1 MKFRYIG
8 TPKNITDLRS
18 IASKHK
24 QLERKNVKIA
34 IVDNESFPMIE
45 ILQRHKFDI
54 DKFDDIENI
63 ESLNG
68 YDIILC
74 DIQGVG
80 TKFNEVFQGAYL
92 VKEIYKRYPFKI
104 IIAYTGSRYDP
115 RYNEYLKYAE
125 YNIIKDASSEEWVE
139 KLDSALELASNPEH
153 RWNRVRRYLLNEGV
167 PLFELTLLEDDF
179 VCRFLENKSFD
190 DFPNNKIAKT
200 LDDDIRAI
208 LQSFTANAL
217 FKILVG

>member
-63 ESLNG
+63 LLLLVFRVKVLKESL
-68 YDIILC
+68 
-74 DIQGVG
+74 
-80 TKFNEVFQGAYL
+80 F
-92 VKEIYKRYPFKI
+92 
-104 IIAYTGSRYDP
+104 
-115 RYNEYLKYAE
+115 
-125 YNIIKDASSEEWVE
+125 
-139 KLDSALELASNPEH
+139 SA
-153 RWNRVRRYLLNEGV
+153 
-167 PLFELTLLEDDF
+167 D
-179 VCRFLENKSFD
+179 
-190 DFPNNKIAKT
+190 
-200 LDDDIRAI
+200 
-208 LQSFTANAL
+208 
-217 FKILVG
+217 KILTVQGTGPVAPGLEQGSGWHCGSCGCICHTSPLLS

>member
-18 IASKHK
+18 AISKRK
-24 QLERKNVKIA
+24 QLEQKDVKIA
-34 IVDNESFPMIE
+34 VIDNESFPMID

-63 ESLNG
+63 ESLNA

-80 TKFNEVFQGAYL
+80 TKFNTSYQGAYL

-104 IIAYTGSRYDP
+104 IIAYTGSRYEP
-115 RYNEYLKYAE
+115 RYNEFLKYAE
-125 YNIIKDASSEEWVE
+125 YNIPKDASSEEWVE
-139 KLDSALELASNPEH
+139 KLDSALELASDPEH
-153 RWNRVRRYLLNEGV
+153 RWNRVRRYLLNRV
-167 PLFELTLLEDDF
+167 SSLM
-179 VCRFLENKSFD
+179 
-190 DFPNNKIAKT
+190 FPI
-200 LDDDIRAI
+200 
-208 LQSFTANAL
+208 
-217 FKILVG
+217 

>member
-1 MKFRYIG
+1 LGAENKVRKRMTVKE
-8 TPKNITDLRS
+8 
-18 IASKHK
+18 IAKLANVSPATVSNVLNHRNNVGKETR
-24 QLERKNVKIA
+24 QRILEICK
-34 IVDNESFPMIE
+34 E
-45 ILQRHKFDI
+45 
-54 DKFDDIENI
+54 
-63 ESLNG
+63 NG

-153 RWNRVRRYLLNEGV
+153 RWNRVRRYLLNKGV

>member
-63 ESLNG
+63 ESLMAM
-68 YDIILC
+68 ILFF
-74 DIQGVG
+74 V
-80 TKFNEVFQGAYL
+80 TY
-92 VKEIYKRYPFKI
+92 R
-104 IIAYTGSRYDP
+104 
-115 RYNEYLKYAE
+115 
-125 YNIIKDASSEEWVE
+125 
-139 KLDSALELASNPEH
+139 ELA
-153 RWNRVRRYLLNEGV
+153 LNSMKSSK
-167 PLFELTLLEDDF
+167 ELT
-179 VCRFLENKSFD
+179 
-190 DFPNNKIAKT
+190 
-200 LDDDIRAI
+200 
-208 LQSFTANAL
+208 
-217 FKILVG
+217 

>member
-18 IASKHK
+18 AISKRK
-24 QLERKNVKIA
+24 QLERKDVKIA
-34 IVDNESFPMIE
+34 VIDNESFPMID

-63 ESLNG
+63 ESLNA

-80 TKFNEVFQGAYL
+80 TKFNTSYQGAYL

-104 IIAYTGSRYDP
+104 IIAYTGSRYEP
-115 RYNEYLKYAE
+115 RYNEFLKYAE
-125 YNIIKDASSEEWVE
+125 YNIPKDASSEEWVE
-139 KLDSALELASNPEH
+139 KLDSALELASDPEN
-153 RWNRVRRYLLNEGV
+153 RWNRVRRYLLNKGV
-167 PLFELTLLEDDF
+167 SLFELTLLEDDF
-179 VCRFLENKSFD
+179 VCRYLEKKSFEN
-190 DFPNNKIAKT
+190 FPNSKISKS
-200 LDDDIRAI
+200 LDDNIRAI
-208 LQSFTANAL
+208 LQSFAANAL

>member
-80 TKFNEVFQGAYL
+80 TKFNEVVPRSLLSQRNIQKISFQNHYS
-92 VKEIYKRYPFKI
+92 IY
-104 IIAYTGSRYDP
+104 
-115 RYNEYLKYAE
+115 
-125 YNIIKDASSEEWVE
+125 W
-139 KLDSALELASNPEH
+139 
-153 RWNRVRRYLLNEGV
+153 
-167 PLFELTLLEDDF
+167 
-179 VCRFLENKSFD
+179 
-190 DFPNNKIAKT
+190 
-200 LDDDIRAI
+200 
-208 LQSFTANAL
+208 
-217 FKILVG
+217 